1 MIRLLRAFAWLRWRL
16 IANGFRKSRRDTLER
31 FSRVAE
37 IAVPVIVGLFAV
49 PAVLALTAGAF
60 FGGLLASSSET
71 ARIVLAIVPRAL
83 LAVLTFVTLVAPLV
97 RSMQGS
103 TLGLARLAL
112 LPIPLGLLHF
122 VEVVTGLLDPW
133 ILAVLPGLL
142 ALPLGLLASGSVAAA
157 AVTLAAGVALAACL
171 AALSSSMAFVVALLL
186 RGRRRGEWI
195 TLAFMAL
202 LSFAGFLP
210 AVLSS
215 LPGSRTA
222 VERRVTIHADPA
234 FLAWTRFV
242 PSEMYGL
249 ALKRGIEGRPAGA
262 LVPLAGLA
270 ATGAGLFGLSWIA
283 YRRLLETP
291 AGGSSRRQGERRGAR
306 LARIP
311 GLGPAASAVALAE
324 VRLVLRTVR
333 GKTAIYFTPI
343 AVGAL
348 GWMGAGVVR
357 AGPGAAPRL
366 LASGAV
372 VACAAAIFS
381 VIALQPFLFNQFATD
396 RGGLALEFLSPVSDL
411 DLVRGKAAAMFLLWG
426 LTLLLSVFAGGLAT
440 RSMPLWAWGAAAL
453 ASASMFA
460 LLAPAAAMLSALF
473 PKPSD
478 LGRIG
483 RAGNPHPTAG
493 ILGTLLLLTLAAPP
507 AGLAA
512 LGLLWLKSPAVA
524 LALLTGWAA
533 LAVAGGS
540 ALLRS
545 AAAVVARRRENLALV
560 AQGR

>member
-16 IANGFRKSRRDTLER
+16 LANGFRKSRRDALER
-31 FSRVAE
+31 VSRAAE

-49 PAVLALTAGAF
+49 PAALALTASAF
-60 FGGLLASSSET
+60 IGGLLASSSET

-83 LAVLTFVTLVAPLV
+83 LAVLTFVTLVGPLL

-103 TLGLARLAL
+103 TLGLARLTL
-112 LPIPLGLLHF
+112 LPIPRGLLHI
-122 VEVVTGLLDPW
+122 VEVVTGLADPW
-133 ILAVLPGLL
+133 VLAVLPGLF

-157 AVTLAAGVALAACL
+157 AVTLAAGVALAAFL
-171 AALSSSMAFVVALLL
+171 ASLSSSMSFVVALLL

-210 AVLSS
+210 AVFSS
-215 LPGSRTA
+215 LPGSHVA
-222 VERRVTIHADPA
+222 VERRVAARPDPA
-234 FLAWTRFV
+234 FLAWTRLV

-249 ALKRGIEGRPAGA
+249 ALKRSIEGRPAGA
-262 LVPLAGLA
+262 LAPLAGLA
-270 ATGAGLFGLSWIA
+270 ATGAGLFGLSWVA

-291 AGGSSRRQGERRGAR
+291 AGSSARRQGELRGTR

-311 GLGPAASAVALAE
+311 GLKPAASAVALAE
-324 VRLVLRTVR
+324 ARLVLRTVR

-343 AVGAL
+343 AVGAI
-348 GWMGAGVVR
+348 GWMGAGTVR
-357 AGPGAAPRL
+357 ADPAGASRL

-372 VACAAAIFS
+372 VPCAAAIFS

-426 LTLLLSVFAGGLAT
+426 LTLLLSVLAGGIAT

-453 ASASMFA
+453 ASASMLA

-493 ILGTLLLLTLAAPP
+493 ILGTLLLLALGAPP

-512 LGLLWLKSPAVA
+512 LGLLMLKSPAVA
-524 LALLTGWAA
+524 IALLAGWAA

-540 ALLRS
+540 ALLR
-545 AAAVVARRRENLALV
+545 AAATVVARRRENLALV